1 MDYKKHSSESKDP
14 KCVNGVTNVEGL
26 DDEVVEGL
34 NDSEDDRVTA
44 LVDGFDGVDVIVP
57 INQGQIVARLIGR
70 PYKKTEDGEYYSD
83 ELDISDPD
91 ESGDKE
97 QV

>member
-1 MDYKKHSSESKDP
+1 MTD
-14 KCVNGVTNVEGL
+14 VEGL

-44 LVDGFDGVDVIVP
+44 LVDGVDATTP

-70 PYKKTEDGEYYSD
+70 PYKKTEDDEYYSD

-97 QV
+97 GSKFERFKKYELNKHYKFK